1 MPKLDTQA
9 CLHAGEIVMRALRT
23 AILAGAA
30 AAVFGFS
37 GMALAQN
44 SNMHTM
50 TVQLPGGGM
59 AEIRYTGNIPPR
71 VTVSASPATT
81 GDVSPVA
88 SMPGAS
94 SPFGML
100 DRVAAEMDREAAALF
115 RYADAMATQPWPAS
129 NGLKLTNLQ
138 NLPPWTRG
146 FSYVSTMS
154 GNGVCTRSTEI
165 TATGNGPPRVVT
177 HSSGNCG
184 PEPRLPGNAGWG
196 AAGIVHAPATPA
208 PSKRPDLLWTKN
220 ETAPQ
225 PYVTMVRDAAAR

>member
-1 MPKLDTQA
+1 
-9 CLHAGEIVMRALRT
+9 MRVLQT

-59 AEIRYTGNIPPR
+59 AEIRYTGNIPPQ
-71 VTVSASPATT
+71 VTVSASPAAT
-81 GDVSPVA
+81 GDFLPVVS
-88 SMPGAS
+88 MLGAD

-100 DRVAAEMDREAAALF
+100 DRITAEMDRKAAALF
-115 RYADAMATQPWPAS
+115 RYADAMAARPGAS
-129 NGLKLTNLQ
+129 GLTLTNL
-138 NLPPWTRG
+138 PPGIRG
-146 FSYVSTMS
+146 FSYISTMS
-154 GNGVCTRSTEI
+154 GNSVCTRRTEI

-184 PEPRLPGNAGWG
+184 PEPSLPGNAGWS
-196 AAGIVHAPATPA
+196 APGIVHAPATPA
-208 PSKRPDLLWTKN
+208 PIKRPDLLWTKN
-220 ETAPQ
+220 ETTPQ

>member
-1 MPKLDTQA
+1 
-9 CLHAGEIVMRALRT
+9 MRALGT

-30 AAVFGFS
+30 AAVFGFP

-59 AEIRYTGNIPPR
+59 AEIRYTGNIPPQ
-71 VTVSASPATT
+71 VTVSAGRAAA
-81 GDVSPVA
+81 GDILPVG
-88 SMPGAS
+88 SMLGAN

-100 DRVAAEMDREAAALF
+100 DRITAEMDREAAALF
-115 RYADAMATQPWPAS
+115 RYADAMSARPWPGAS
-129 NGLKLTNLQ
+129 GLTLTNLQ
-138 NLPPWTRG
+138 NLPPETRG
-146 FSYVSTMS
+146 FSYISTMS

-196 AAGIVHAPATPA
+196 APGIVHAPATPA

>member
-1 MPKLDTQA
+1 
-9 CLHAGEIVMRALRT
+9 MRALRT

-37 GMALAQN
+37 GMALARN

-50 TVQLPGGGM
+50 TVRLPGGGM
-59 AEIRYTGNIPPR
+59 AEIRYIGDVAPK
-71 VTVSASPATT
+71 VTVSASPAAT
-81 GDVSPVA
+81 GDTLPVA
-88 SMPGAS
+88 SMFGAN

-100 DRVAAEMDREAAALF
+100 DRISAEVDREAAALF
-115 RYADAMATQPWPAS
+115 RYADAMMARRWSGAS
-129 NGLKLTNLQ
+129 GLTLTNVQ
-138 NLPPWTRG
+138 NLPPGTRG

-196 AAGIVHAPATPA
+196 APGIVHAPATPA